1 MNLDELR
8 DNAMLTD
15 EAIDALVLQEFP
27 DFPIHDEGQYA
38 RGLARIM
45 VDAARDK
52 ALAAAFEA
60 TGPLAKALEC
70 TLADHTSDKHKHNC
84 TCPAWDG
91 YRAALADYQAL
102 KLGKDKFSHGV
113 VR

>member
-8 DNAMLTD
+8 DKATLTD

-27 DFPIHDEGQYA
+27 DFPIHDEVQYA

-45 VDAARDK
+45 VGAARDK

-60 TGPLAKALEC
+60 MGNTGMEVIIRQMVNPGCLCHPCQAAFKAI
-70 TLADHTSDKHKHNC
+70 AN
-84 TCPAWDG
+84 
-91 YRAALADYQAL
+91 YRAL
-102 KLGKDKFSHGV
+102 KEEHSGK
-113 VR
+113 